1 MDIVSVFA
9 LILITTLA
17 GAIFMSRLFH
27 RMAHPW
33 LLGGLVGAGVGV
45 LGGGLFMAPLGFC
58 TFEADRGQVDHIFGV
73 ILIFLGAFL
82 VMWVAQWLARYGLA
96 RDKQLRARIMGAQT
110 TQGIF
115 RTSVAVPALLLA
127 PTLVILLLFLY
138 YPSLDTFSLSTQ
150 LAQLGNPRTIPVC
163 LDNFTRLIVNRR
175 GEFITDYLE
184 TIGISFFIAGGIVLI
199 GLALALAIAYLAY
212 QQVRGAAIYR
222 TLLVWPYAISPAV
235 AGIIFF
241 VLFDPVAGLI
251 NHIIKLL
258 GGVGPE
264 WIKDNT
270 LAPWTIIIA
279 SVWKTLGYNILFY
292 IAGLQN
298 VSKELVEAA
307 AIDGANA
314 WQRFRNVVLPSLS
327 PITFFLIITNITYAF
342 FDIFGT
348 IDFLTRGGPAGRTSV
363 MIYDIYE
370 TGIVEFDLGK
380 AAARSIVLFLIVIGI
395 TYLQFRTSGRRVS
408 YGA

>member
-1 MDIVSVFA
+1 MDYVGTFA

-17 GAIFMSRLFH
+17 GAIFMARLFH
-27 RMAHPW
+27 SMVRPIIFGA
-33 LLGGLVGAGVGV
+33 LCGAVVGFIGGM
-45 LGGGLFMAPLGFC
+45 LFMTPLGFC
-58 TFEADRGQVDHIFGV
+58 PFEAERTPIDHTLGV

-82 VMWVAQWLARYGLA
+82 AIWIAQWIARYALA
-96 RDKQLRARIMGAQT
+96 RDKSLRAQLIGFQT

-115 RTSVAVPALLLA
+115 RTSFAVPALLLA
-127 PTLVILLLFLY
+127 PTLIILLLFLY

-150 LAQLGNPRTIPVC
+150 LAQLGNPRTIPIC

-175 GEFITDYLE
+175 GVIIPDYFR
-184 TIGISFFIAGGIVLI
+184 TIGISFFIAAGIVVI
-199 GLALALAIAYLAY
+199 GLTLALAIAYLAY
-212 QQVRGAAIYR
+212 QKVRGASIYR
-222 TLLVWPYAISPAV
+222 TLLIWPYAISPAV

-241 VLFDPVAGLI
+241 VLFDPVAGFI
-251 NHIIKLL
+251 NHIISLL
-258 GGVGPE
+258 GGTGPE

-380 AAARSIVLFLIVIGI
+380 AAARSIVLFLIVIGV
-395 TYLQFRTSGRRVS
+395 TYFQFRTTGRRVS